1 MGEVGITHARKFD
14 EKSELAMSSLVWAL
28 SELESYA
35 VARIVTKDGKD
46 PTLVLLA
53 PHIEPDFECLY
64 DIPLPFAEDVRQYQF
79 PPLDK
84 VITVTGKTVLEHRL
98 LPTDQLNEAMSDY
111 VDSMDLSAYGID
123 DEGNPA
129 EFAPPDD
136 TFNPFIHRINSAV
149 KHRAVH
155 PDQPVPDTP
164 SILLRFAAPPEDLL
178 QRVQS
183 NIDTL
188 IQASGVQ
195 KVPPK
200 AKGRFK
206 REAIKPISGLDVD
219 ALLGAESK
227 RKISP
232 ENAIPDY
239 KRALAAA
246 DQVDEIQDAT
256 KQMGTIIRSLV
267 TDSFANNKYDQAIEC
282 IGTMREE
289 LINFEEPGMFNTF
302 VQDLKKNL
310 LSGALGGD
318 RRDFWFK
325 VRVSRLGLIDQKQS
339 EVSDVTTAA
348 ADEFYKSR

>member
-14 EKSELAMSSLVWAL
+14 ENSELAMSSLVWAL

-46 PTLVLLA
+46 PALVLLA

-98 LPTDQLNEAMSDY
+98 LPKDELTEAMSDY

-129 EFAPPDD
+129 EFAPPDE
-136 TFNPFIHRINSAV
+136 TFNPSIHRINNAV

-155 PDQPVPDTP
+155 PDQSVPDIP
-164 SILLRFAAPPEDLL
+164 SVLLRFASPPEDLV

-183 NIDTL
+183 RIDTL
-188 IQASGVQ
+188 IQTAKIE

-200 AKGRFK
+200 AKGRYK
-206 REAIKPISGLDVD
+206 REPIKPISGLDVD
-219 ALLGAESK
+219 ALLEVESK
-227 RKISP
+227 GKVSP
-232 ENAIPDY
+232 ENAVPDF
-239 KRALAAA
+239 KRALAATE
-246 DQVDEIQDAT
+246 QVSEIQDAT
-256 KQMGTIIRSLV
+256 KQMGTIIRSLISA
-267 TDSFANNKYDQAIEC
+267 SFANSKYDQAIEAL
-282 IGTMREE
+282 GAMREE
-289 LINFEEPGMFNTF
+289 LINFEEPGMYNTF
-302 VQDLKKNL
+302 VRDLKKSL

-318 RRDFWFK
+318 RREFWYK
-325 VRVSRLGLIDQKQS
+325 VRLLKLGLIDQAHS
-339 EVSDVTTAA
+339 EVSNVSTADA
-348 ADEFYKSR
+348 EEFYKSK